1 LLGIFS
7 PRARGSPRPSTT
19 CLAAR
24 HTTIDPTLALG
35 EMSLHTKPLDQV
47 EPGVHHLP
55 PQLREALDT
64 PPASA
69 ETAAIAEAQWK
80 IATATLRALHSAG
93 IRIVAGTDQ
102 AIPGYSLHRELELY
116 VEAGFTTTEV
126 LQAATI
132 QAARAVGVERES
144 GSLEIGKRGDVLL
157 LSADP
162 LADIRNT
169 RAVWRT
175 VAAGNV
181 YDPVP
186 LWQSV
191 GFLP

>member
-1 LLGIFS
+1 LG
-7 PRARGSPRPSTT
+7 R
-19 CLAAR
+19 
-24 HTTIDPTLALG
+24 
-35 EMSLHTKPLDQV
+35 
-47 EPGVHHLP
+47 
-55 PQLREALDT
+55 
-64 PPASA
+64 
-69 ETAAIAEAQWK
+69 AQWK

-116 VEAGFTTTEV
+116 VEAGFTTAEA